1 MSVNLHGTRAEVL
14 VREKLPTPE
23 LRDETTPAHV
33 ISAATGIITHM
44 EVLEGQP
51 SFQEGDTVLEGE
63 VLISGVVDLK
73 EPKYATVD
81 AGSAWSMP
89 EATSTPGH
97 GGPWRPRSRWRPR

>member
-81 AGSAWSMP
+81 PGSAVHARGNIYARTWRTL
-89 EATSTPGH
+89 EAEI
-97 GGPWRPRSRWRPR
+97 RWRPR

>member
-1 MSVNLHGTRAEVL
+1 MGLAARPMFYQGRLRADVYKRQ

-63 VLISGVVDLK
+63 VLILSLI
-73 EPKYATVD
+73 
-81 AGSAWSMP
+81 
-89 EATSTPGH
+89 H
-97 GGPWRPRSRWRPR
+97 I